1 MSNKQTFI
9 FTTLVI
15 LFAASRLVEGM
26 LLGAARREDGVLR
39 GVAFSIICSVK
50 LYIKSLIKAG
60 GLIFS

>member
-1 MSNKQTFI
+1 M
-9 FTTLVI
+9 L
-15 LFAASRLVEGM
+15 LFAASRLVEGWVEGM